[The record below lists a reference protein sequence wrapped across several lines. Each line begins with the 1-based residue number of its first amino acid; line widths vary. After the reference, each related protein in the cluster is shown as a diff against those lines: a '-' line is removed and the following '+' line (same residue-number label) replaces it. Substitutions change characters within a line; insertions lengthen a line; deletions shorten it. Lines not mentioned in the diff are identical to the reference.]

1 MGQRAYGHLL
11 SLQFNSTVNIK
22 LFFFFFFFLVGNGKI
37 PSTIGQSPRQ

>member
-22 LFFFFFFFLVGNGKI
+22 LFSFFFLVGNGKI
-37 PSTIGQSPRQ
+37 PNTIGQSPR